1 MTVKPVE
8 VSTRISCN
16 AANMLR
22 YISLVLA
29 LALAL
34 ALAACSVPP
43 TVAPPSPSNEAR
55 TAAYLQQIR
64 DRPPYLDA
72 FLRRMPKGGD
82 LHNHYSGAI
91 YAESYLGWAMADG
104 LCIDR
109 SKLALAKPPCRAPD
123 LVPATDARRDP
134 VLYGQVVDALSM
146 RGFLPVAE
154 SGHDHFFATFGKFDA
169 AQDGHFGDMLA
180 EVANRAGA
188 QNVAYLELMASLGMS
203 AARNVG
209 KAAGWNDDLATLRAK
224 LLGPEM
230 AAIVA
235 EARREVDVAEGAMRR
250 RMHCGGESAEPGCTV
265 TIRYLGQ
272 VIRTFPP
279 EQVFAQFVLAF
290 ELAKADP
297 RIVGLNLVAP
307 EDAPVALRDYDI
319 QMKMLGF
326 LHALSPD
333 VKISLHAGELTPALV
348 PKEALRFHL
357 RRAVEVAGASR
368 IGHGVD
374 IMGEDDAPGLLA
386 EMAKRRVMV
395 EINLTSNDT
404 ILDVV
409 GTAHPFG
416 AYRRAGVPLALS
428 TDDEGVSR
436 IDLTHEFV
444 RATTTYGLGYAD
456 LKTLV
461 RNSLEYAFLP
471 GESLWRTKVPFV
483 MAETCGRTQSPSQ
496 ACLDFLSHNEKAA
509 AQWRLETEFA
519 RFEALTWPPP

>member
-1 MTVKPVE
+1 MKASEQGRGTAPMKRPG
-8 VSTRISCN
+8 SGLSRSF
-16 AANMLR
+16 A
-22 YISLVLA
+22 VL
-29 LALAL
+29 LGL
-34 ALAACSVPP
+34 ALAACAAPSAIAPPPP
-43 TVAPPSPSNEAR
+43 TDEAR

-91 YAESYLGWAMADG
+91 YAESYMRWAADDG
-104 LCIDR
+104 LCIDLA
-109 SKLALAKPPCRAPD
+109 KLALARPPCRVPGM
-123 LVPATDARRDP
+123 VPAAEANRDP
-134 VLYGQVVDALSM
+134 VLYGRMIDALSM

-154 SGHDHFFATFGKFDA
+154 SGHDHFFATFAKFSA
-169 AQDGHFGDMLA
+169 GQDRRFGDMLA
-180 EVANRAGA
+180 EVADRAGG
-188 QNVAYLELMASLGMS
+188 QNVSYLELMASLGMG
-203 AARNVG
+203 AARNIG
-209 KAAGWNDDLATLRAK
+209 KTAGWNDDLASLRNK
-224 LLGPEM
+224 VLGPGM
-230 AAIVA
+230 TAAVV
-235 EARREVDVAEGAMRR
+235 EARRELDAAEGAMRR
-250 RMHCGGESAEPGCTV
+250 QMHCGGESAKPGCGV
-265 TIRYLGQ
+265 TIRYLAQ
-272 VIRTFPP
+272 VIRVFPP

-307 EDAPVALRDYDI
+307 EDDKVAVKDYDI
-319 QMKMLGF
+319 QMRMLGF

-348 PKEALRFHL
+348 AKDALRSHI
-357 RRAVEVAGASR
+357 RSAVEVAGASR

-386 EMAKRRVMV
+386 TMAKRRVMV

-404 ILDVV
+404 ILNVV
-409 GTAHPFG
+409 GAQHPFE

-436 IDLTHEFV
+436 IDLTHEFM
-444 RATTTYGLGYAD
+444 RATSTYALSYAD

-471 GESLWRTKVPFV
+471 GESLWRGTSPFV
-483 MAETCGRTQSPSQ
+483 MSDSCAGTQTPSP
-496 ACLDFLSHNEKAA
+496 ACLAFLGRSEKAA
-509 AQWRLETEFA
+509 AQWRLETQFA
-519 RFEALTWPPP
+519 GFETSTWPAP